1 MTSTNLDVELLT
13 QLKYDVNLELQQA
26 LSTAI
31 NLASQPGSPK
41 VARKAQDIVDT
52 LQALDRSIDTLESM
66 YPLNFVGSIP
76 DRVAY
81 YLLNAEKPMETEE
94 DVQELIHELE
104 LAHIPIDKTI
114 DPNVIWTFLNPL
126 TTHLVK
132 ITED

>member
-13 QLKYDVNLELQQA
+13 QLKYDVNLEMQQA
-26 LSTAI
+26 LSMAV
-31 NLASQPGSPK
+31 NLASQPGIPK

-76 DRVAY
+76 ESLAY
-81 YLLNAEKPMETEE
+81 YLLNAEKPIETED

-104 LAHIPIDKTI
+104 LAHIPVDKTI
-114 DPNVIWTFLNPL
+114 NPNVICTFINPL

-132 ITED
+132 IIED